1 MGKGVHRCGRIGLG
15 PSPFCAYIGS
25 LRDGFGIY
33 NMDCGW
39 GWDMEDVRLR

>member
-25 LRDGFGIY
+25 VRDGLVYTIWIVVGAGI
-33 NMDCGW
+33 W
-39 GWDMEDVRLR
+39 RT